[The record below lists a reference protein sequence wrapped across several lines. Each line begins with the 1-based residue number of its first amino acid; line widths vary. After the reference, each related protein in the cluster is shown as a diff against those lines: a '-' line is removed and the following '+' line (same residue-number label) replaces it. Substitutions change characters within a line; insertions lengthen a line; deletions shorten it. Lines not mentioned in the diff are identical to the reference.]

1 MTLSVAVVMRA
12 FWLDPYLWI
21 HLAGL
26 AMVPLSLEVCL
37 LGLAVGDPVLP
48 VWLEFLLLIGVGIGP
63 VLWMQLQRPFYIFA
77 AIAVALQP
85 GQLTEDQRR
94 LLTLIKLPRH
104 RIVAMAAAVG
114 LVPVAWQLYCGAAIA
129 APVAPFDP
137 TSRWLGLLVAAF
149 SLLAAHL
156 FLQVPLNVLGV
167 LWHRQADF
175 DATAPYSLDAIASNF
190 TILGVQMRQLL
201 PPMTPSPV
209 PVVEISAP
217 AGLSSL
223 SSTWDVSDDPWGIQP
238 ENAVASP
245 DPNEAVAAETLLP
258 PPAPLP
264 ESNSESSDDPVE

>member
-63 VLWMQLQRPFYIFA
+63 VLWMQLRRPFYIFA

-129 APVAPFDP
+129 APMAPFDP
-137 TSRWLGLLVAAF
+137 ASRWLGLLVASL

-167 LWHRQADF
+167 LWHRQAEF
-175 DATAPYSLDAIASNF
+175 AATAPYPLDAIASDF

-201 PPMTPSPV
+201 PPITPSPV
-209 PVVEISAP
+209 PVVETAAAA
-217 AGLSSL
+217 AGL
-223 SSTWDVSDDPWGIQP
+223 SSTWDLSDDPWGIQP
-238 ENAVASP
+238 ESAIGSS
-245 DPNEAVAAETLLP
+245 DPIESLAAETVLP
-258 PPAPLP
+258 PSEPLP
-264 ESNSESSDDPVE
+264 EPNPESSDDLVE

>member
-1 MTLSVAVVMRA
+1 MTLSIATVMRA

-48 VWLEFLLLIGVGIGP
+48 VWLEFVLLIGVSIGP
-63 VLWMQLQRPFYIFA
+63 VLWMQLRRPFYIFA

-85 GQLTEDQRR
+85 AQLTEDQRR

-104 RIVAMAAAVG
+104 RVMAVAVAIG
-114 LVPVAWQLYCGAAIA
+114 LVPVAWQIYCGAAIA
-129 APVAPFDP
+129 APVAPFAP
-137 TSRWLGLLVAAF
+137 TLRWLGLLVAAL

-175 DATAPYSLDAIASNF
+175 DATVPYPLDAIASNF
-190 TILGVQMRQLL
+190 SILGVQMRQLL
-201 PPMTPSPV
+201 PPFTPSV
-209 PVVEISAP
+209 SPVVELSAP
-217 AGLSSL
+217 VGLSSP
-223 SSTWDVSDDPWGIQP
+223 WDASDDPWGIQP
-238 ENAVASP
+238 ESEVGSP
-245 DPNEAVAAETLLP
+245 ESVESVSAETAPSSSALL
-258 PPAPLP
+258 
-264 ESNSESSDDPVE
+264 EESSSEFSEDSAE